1 MGVAENIKRLRELH
15 GMTQEEFGKLA
26 GVSAMAVSQWEN
38 GRAVPRMGAVER
50 MATFL
55 NVPKGEIIDGESRKT
70 PKAITPPEPRQAY
83 LPLLGRV
90 HAGDA
95 QEPQVLDE
103 RISLPYEIW
112 EHHPDSY
119 FLEVEGQCMSKVYP
133 EGSYILIDPKK
144 QPSNGS
150 IAVVSIDGADY
161 VLSLIHI

>member
-1 MGVAENIKRLRELH
+1 MQLSFTKEKADTMGVAENIKRLRELH

-112 EHHPDSY
+112 EQHPDSWEDHY
-119 FLEVEGQCMSKVYP
+119 EDIVISDQEDHTVEYVG
-133 EGSYILIDPKK
+133 
-144 QPSNGS
+144 
-150 IAVVSIDGADY
+150 VVVWYQAA
-161 VLSLIHI
+161 HEME